1 MKRNRTGLC
10 IQFFHHL
17 LSGLMVSG
25 IFASIGND
33 AAQMLSLLKYST
45 FCVVFCTF
53 THTMIPILLFPLEGK
68 ILETEYFNRWY
79 GFKAYYSALT
89 VSTLPLLIILVSMFS
104 TIVYFLTDQPNDTDR
119 FIGFC
124 VVLVTVSYTSQA
136 LGYLIGSI
144 FDITKGSIVGSAV
157 LVPLIII
164 SLH

>member
-1 MKRNRTGLC
+1 MRRNRTGLC

-17 LSGLMVSG
+17 LSGLMVSA

-53 THTMIPILLFPLEGK
+53 THTMIPILLFPLE
-68 ILETEYFNRWY
+68 
-79 GFKAYYSALT
+79 
-89 VSTLPLLIILVSMFS
+89 
-104 TIVYFLTDQPNDTDR
+104 DR

-164 SLH
+164 SLY